1 MAGVCSIRTGCV
13 ILADPHLGMLG
24 GIHGLLESSFQ
35 TLVMVSNERSLKEAI
50 EKIQP
55 SLLVVDLS
63 LSSSGEAN
71 IVQRLHSAHPNIPM
85 VVLSVHD
92 EPSVASVACASGA
105 AGFVIKRNIG
115 TELLPIV
122 KNILRGEACGRSTKV
137 GDV

>member
-1 MAGVCSIRTGCV
+1 MRTGCV

-24 GIHGLLESSFQ
+24 GVHRLLESSFQ
-35 TLVMVSNERSLKEAI
+35 TLVMVSDERSLTEAI

-63 LSSSGEAN
+63 LSNSGEAN
-71 IVQRLHSAHPNIPM
+71 IIQRLHSAHPNIPL

-105 AGFVIKRNIG
+105 AGFVIKQNIG
-115 TELLPIV
+115 TELLPVV
-122 KNILRGEACGRSTKV
+122 KSILRVEACNSSTKV
-137 GDV
+137 DDV